1 MAWMNKTVL
10 QNVPVKI
17 HVINKKDYGANILA
31 FLTSPYD
38 ISTNLQGYVWTFYKH
53 HVFQCGQNVISAGD
67 ELMKIILAA
76 YFIAKTCWAD
86 QVPFQPVIL
95 DPDNI

>member
-31 FLTSPYD
+31 FLTSPD
-38 ISTNLQGYVWTFYKH
+38 DFSTNLQSYVWTFYKH
-53 HVFQCGQNVISAGD
+53 HVFQCGQNDVQINIYNFPSSTEHVLCSAR
-67 ELMKIILAA
+67 AA
-76 YFIAKTCWAD
+76 ASSAPAMNY
-86 QVPFQPVIL
+86 
-95 DPDNI
+95 